1 MGTIK
6 NTIFSATASDS
17 ASYPALNRTVAKRTA
32 AHIVIRST
40 REAQFSAHNV
50 GSVQVPGA
58 RTVVAM
64 GRVAQGAAV
73 EEDVALT

>member
-17 ASYPALNRTVAKRTA
+17 TSYPALNRAVTKRTA
-32 AHIVIRST
+32 AHIIIRST

-50 GSVQVPGA
+50 GSVQVPSA
-58 RTVVAM
+58 RAVVAM

>member
-17 ASYPALNRTVAKRTA
+17 TSYPALNRAVTKRTA

-58 RTVVAM
+58 RAVVAS
-64 GRVAQGAAV
+64 GRVAQRAAV